1 MIALPMALGY
11 ALRRQVLR
19 HHAHAEKAFRRW
31 SSHFKL
37 ICIGVLLP
45 PVAITAM
52 IRNPLTG
59 GHVVVLGGLGVVS
72 LLAGAILGRAYISAQ
87 AMEPREAGAFL
98 GCAAM
103 TNLVSFGGLITFA
116 FWGNTGLQ
124 QLHLFKLFEHVLY
137 FGLFYPWCSTFSP
150 DLKPQQ
156 TGIIQSFRSHP
167 ITIIPIAAVMMGL
180 IANFVVYHGFD
191 MAGPPDWTQRINR
204 VLVPVHAGLLTFSV
218 GLTMSPSRVGR
229 YWPQC
234 AAIVFIGFIARPALT
249 AAAAFGCLKAG
260 LINDLAFR
268 VTVLLS
274 AMPVAFN
281 ALVPPSIYHLDE
293 DLANSCWIVTTAL
306 MIVVVPMLYFV
317 LVS

>member
-1 MIALPMALGY
+1 MAAGY
-11 ALRRQVLR
+11 VLRRRRLR
-19 HHAHAEKAFRRW
+19 QSDGAEDAFRRW
-31 SSHFKL
+31 SHRLKL
-37 ICIGVLLP
+37 ICIGVLMP

-59 GHVVVLGGLGVVS
+59 GNVVVMGALGIVC
-72 LLAGAILGRAYISAQ
+72 LLSGAILGRAYIA
-87 AMEPREAGAFL
+87 ARPMKPREAGAFL

-103 TNLVSFGGLITFA
+103 SNLVSFGGLITFA
-116 FWGNTGLQ
+116 FWGNAGLQ
-124 QLHLFKLFEHVLY
+124 QLQLFKLFEHVLY
-137 FGLFYPWCSTFSP
+137 FGVFFPWCSTFSP

-156 TGIIQSFRSHP
+156 TGVIQSFLSHP
-167 ITIIPIAAVMMGL
+167 VTIVPIAAVVIGL
-180 IANFVVYHGFD
+180 AANFAVYHGFELVT
-191 MAGPPDWTQRINR
+191 PPDWTQRINR

-229 YWPQC
+229 YGPKC
-234 AAIVFIGFIARPALT
+234 AAIASISFIARPAIA

-281 ALVPPSIYHLDE
+281 ALIPPSLYHLDE

-306 MIVVVPMLYFV
+306 MVVVVPVLYFV
-317 LVS
+317 LVSCTAT